1 MKSSFE
7 YFFSNFSFPTA
18 EAYFD
23 EKLPVTKD
31 IFKKMEEKYR
41 SGAFTV
47 ASYMQAEIINEFH
60 IELLKAIEEGNTLEN
75 FKESMGSF
83 LEDKGYE
90 GLSAIVADNIFR
102 TNIQTAYQV
111 GHYEEM
117 NKEEV
122 RKLRPYWMYDAVADE
137 RTRPSHM
144 AMNGQV
150 FLADSAVWDT
160 WYPPNGFRCR
170 CTVVTLS
177 KRQVEKRGLKVLES
191 APDTVKVKGRDVDV
205 YPDPNFDYNPAK
217 KEFRPDMSKFPES
230 IKKAYYKNRN
240 ASKKAGGLK

>member
-1 MKSSFE
+1 MKDSFE
-7 YFFSNFSFPTA
+7 FLFSHFSFPAA

-23 EKLPVTKD
+23 EKMPVTKD
-31 IFKKMEEKYR
+31 AFKKMSTKYKK
-41 SGAFTV
+41 GAFTV
-47 ASYMQAEIINEFH
+47 AGYTKAEVINEFH
-60 IELLKAIEEGNTLEN
+60 QTLLKAIEEGSTLEN
-75 FKESMGSF
+75 FKDSMGTF

-90 GLSAIVADNIFR
+90 GMTALAADNIFR

-117 NKEEV
+117 NKDEV
-122 RKLRPYWMYDAVADE
+122 KKIRPYWMYDAVADS

-144 AMNGQV
+144 AMNGKV
-150 FLADSAVWDT
+150 FPADSPVWDT

-177 KRQVEKRGLKVLES
+177 RRQVEARGLKVLED
-191 APDTVKVKGRDVDV
+191 APSTVKVKGREVDV
-205 YPDPNFDYNPAK
+205 YPDPDFDYNPAK
-217 KEFRPDMSKFPES
+217 KEFRPEMSNFPES

-240 ASKKAGGLK
+240 GSKKTDS